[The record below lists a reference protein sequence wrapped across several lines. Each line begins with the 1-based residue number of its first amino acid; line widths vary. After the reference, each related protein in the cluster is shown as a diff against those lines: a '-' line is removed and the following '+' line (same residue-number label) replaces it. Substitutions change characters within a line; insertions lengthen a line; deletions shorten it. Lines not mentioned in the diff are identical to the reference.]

1 MREITFLIAK
11 LSAIEKRSLPPRANA
26 YDTKAEIGRIF
37 RSIGG
42 DRAGGEERV
51 HVSLE
56 RCRRGR
62 RWRAEGNKTAEG
74 RDGRNRRNLL
84 VPEGAR
90 RARTDY
96 PSIIWGWGGE
106 RAERKGE
113 KRAKKW
119 RARKSGNGARTRRE
133 DPKWTS
139 FPAELG
145 FSGPRFPLNAHATQ
159 RASLYPGVPRSI
171 RFRRSKRCN

>member
-1 MREITFLIAK
+1 MRTIRRRKLGEYSDRLEAITQ
-11 LSAIEKRSLPPRANA
+11 
-26 YDTKAEIGRIF
+26 
-37 RSIGG
+37 
-42 DRAGGEERV
+42 GGEEGV

-74 RDGRNRRNLL
+74 RDGRNRRNLCPGGSTPRQNRL
-84 VPEGAR
+84 
-90 RARTDY
+90 
-96 PSIIWGWGGE
+96 SIHYLGLGRGEGGE
-106 RAERKGE
+106 ERREEG
-113 KRAKKW
+113 KKVA

-159 RASLYPGVPRSI
+159 RGLVIS
-171 RFRRSKRCN
+171 RRAALHSFPPLETM

>member
-42 DRAGGEERV
+42 DRAGRRGGV

-106 RAERKGE
+106 RAERRGE

-119 RARKSGNGARTRRE
+119 RARENRGTARGLEGKTRSGQVFRRVLGASIPFKRARHAESLVISRRAALH
-133 DPKWTS
+133 S
-139 FPAELG
+139 FP
-145 FSGPRFPLNAHATQ
+145 PLETM
-159 RASLYPGVPRSI
+159 
-171 RFRRSKRCN
+171 